1 MCRVLYLQKPRVVI
15 VMSDKV
21 STLYARG
28 WFRPLSHP
36 VAQRFLAMD
45 GDDYDLVQ
53 RLKKDLARDTMI
65 GKNVEVRED
74 VVEVEEYD
82 DVAFDPEIEDEV
94 EVLDEDDYKSEDNA
108 GGDGADDSGVVE
120 EEEDEHE
127 YYKEEEDEEKDH
139 NDDDDDDD
147 DGDIIWDQEVAGG
160 DYIRQSGQILA
171 DGEDLVVVT
180 QLHPGFFAYNPV
192 WQRMLID
199 IYILEAVLVEV
210 TIWIAHETADADEHR
225 GEDNVKT
232 KAERIRTRV
241 IEVVDDIGLAS
252 VLEERKETLR

>member
-82 DVAFDPEIEDEV
+82 DVVFDPEIEDEV
-94 EVLDEDDYKSEDNA
+94 EVLDEDDYKPEDNA
-108 GGDGADDSGVVE
+108 GGDDADDSGVVE

-127 YYKEEEDEEKDH
+127 YYKDEEDEEKDH

-171 DGEDLVVVT
+171 DGENLVVVT

-210 TIWIAHETADADEHR
+210 TIWIAHQTADADEHR

-232 KAERIRTRV
+232 KAERIRARV
-241 IEVVDDIGLAS
+241 IEMVDDIGLAS

>member
-1 MCRVLYLQKPRVVI
+1 VLYLQKPRVVI

-82 DVAFDPEIEDEV
+82 DVVFDPEIEDEV
-94 EVLDEDDYKSEDNA
+94 EVLDEDDYKPEDNA
-108 GGDGADDSGVVE
+108 GGDDADDSGVVE
-120 EEEDEHE
+120 
-127 YYKEEEDEEKDH
+127 EEEDEEKDH

-180 QLHPGFFAYNPV
+180 QLDPGFFAYNPV

-232 KAERIRTRV
+232 KAERIRARV

>member
-28 WFRPLSHP
+28 WFRPLSRP

-82 DVAFDPEIEDEV
+82 DVVFDPEIEDEV
-94 EVLDEDDYKSEDNA
+94 EVLDEDDYKPEDNA
-108 GGDGADDSGVVE
+108 GGDDADDSGVVE
-120 EEEDEHE
+120 
-127 YYKEEEDEEKDH
+127 EEEDEEKDH

-232 KAERIRTRV
+232 KAERIRARV

>member
-28 WFRPLSHP
+28 WFRPLSRP

>member
-65 GKNVEVRED
+65 GKNVEVGED

-82 DVAFDPEIEDEV
+82 DVEVEEYDDVVFDPEIEDEV

-108 GGDGADDSGVVE
+108 GGTVP
-120 EEEDEHE
+120 
-127 YYKEEEDEEKDH
+127 
-139 NDDDDDDD
+139 
-147 DGDIIWDQEVAGG
+147 
-160 DYIRQSGQILA
+160 
-171 DGEDLVVVT
+171 T
-180 QLHPGFFAYNPV
+180 
-192 WQRMLID
+192 
-199 IYILEAVLVEV
+199 
-210 TIWIAHETADADEHR
+210 TAA
-225 GEDNVKT
+225 
-232 KAERIRTRV
+232 
-241 IEVVDDIGLAS
+241 L
-252 VLEERKETLR
+252 

>member
-1 MCRVLYLQKPRVVI
+1 MCRVLYLQKPPVVI

-65 GKNVEVRED
+65 GKNVEVGED

-94 EVLDEDDYKSEDNA
+94 EVLDEDDYKPEDNA

-180 QLHPGFFAYNPV
+180 QLDPGFFAYNPV

>member
-28 WFRPLSHP
+28 WFRPLSRP

-82 DVAFDPEIEDEV
+82 DVVFDPEIEDEV
-94 EVLDEDDYKSEDNA
+94 EVLDEDDYKPEDNA
-108 GGDGADDSGVVE
+108 GGDDADDSGVVE
-120 EEEDEHE
+120 EEE
-127 YYKEEEDEEKDH
+127 DH

-199 IYILEAVLVEV
+199 IYILEAVLAEV

-232 KAERIRTRV
+232 KAERIRARV

>member
-28 WFRPLSHP
+28 WFRPLSRP

-82 DVAFDPEIEDEV
+82 DVVFDPEIEDEV
-94 EVLDEDDYKSEDNA
+94 EVLDEDDYKPEDNA
-108 GGDGADDSGVVE
+108 GGDDADDSGVVE
-120 EEEDEHE
+120 
-127 YYKEEEDEEKDH
+127 EEEDEEKDH

-199 IYILEAVLVEV
+199 IYILEAVLAEV

-232 KAERIRTRV
+232 KAERIRARV